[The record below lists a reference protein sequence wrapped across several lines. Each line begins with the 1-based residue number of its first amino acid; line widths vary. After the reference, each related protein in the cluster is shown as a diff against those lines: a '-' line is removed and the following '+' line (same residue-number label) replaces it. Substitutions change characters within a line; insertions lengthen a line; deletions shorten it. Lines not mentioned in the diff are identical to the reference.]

1 MQNFWRDVRNVAR
14 RLMLRLRD
22 GRNVAI
28 AGRWLAL
35 CLLIAGVA
43 AVGVWGSAGEPGGV
57 NGLLEEAWQPVDVQ
71 VGDVRPVAA
80 EQNPGEKNTTPQVV
94 AVDEKN
100 DDEKNDDVPD
110 NPDNTD
116 VPDDE
121 VIDGAPEPWVG
132 DAALQAEADLL
143 ALVPPLADWPGEPLR
158 AFGFGYDESFGDYR
172 FHNGVD
178 WQAAE
183 GAPVLA
189 ALPGEVTAL
198 PKDAAYGAGV
208 EIRCGEKLVLLYRGL
223 VPGDLQLGSTVA
235 AGDVLGQ
242 VAASPVFE
250 DAYPPHLHLEI
261 RLDGAPVDPAG
272 YLPSVVE

>member
-1 MQNFWRDVRNVAR
+1 MQNFWRDVRNLAR
-14 RLMLRLRD
+14 RVKLRLQD

-71 VGDVRPVAA
+71 PVAA
-80 EQNPGEKNTTPQVV
+80 EQNLGEKNATPQVV
-94 AVDEKN
+94 AVDEKKDGEQN
-100 DDEKNDDVPD
+100 DDEKSDVSD
-110 NPDNTD
+110 NPD

-132 DAALQAEADLL
+132 DAVLQAEADLL

-172 FHNGVD
+172 FHNGAD

-189 ALPGEVTAL
+189 ALPGEVTGL
-198 PKDAAYGAGV
+198 PNDAVYGAGV

-223 VPGDLQLGSTVA
+223 EPGDLQVGSAVA

-242 VAASPVFE
+242 VAVSPVFE